1 MPFHCFIGLWKERRI
16 SFDPTQEEPC
26 LFLILNSK
34 PVHKEKETK
43 LAVALSRRVIQ
54 ALSR

>member
-16 SFDPTQEEPC
+16 PFDPTQEEPC
-26 LFLILNSK
+26 LVLVVNSK
-34 PVHKEKETK
+34 PVHKEKETQ
-43 LAVALSRRVIQ
+43 LAASLTRQVIQ